1 MIIKVKTLCETD
13 GNDVGVRTEIYEAK
27 GNILFESFKD
37 YLDNWS
43 VDNVIDC
50 DDEFDGGCNNE
61 IKILSVEMGR

>member
-13 GNDVGVRTEIYEAK
+13 GNDVGIRTEIYEAK
-27 GNILFESFKD
+27 GNTLFESFKD
-37 YLDNWS
+37 YIDNWN

-61 IKILSVEMGR
+61 IKILSVEMG